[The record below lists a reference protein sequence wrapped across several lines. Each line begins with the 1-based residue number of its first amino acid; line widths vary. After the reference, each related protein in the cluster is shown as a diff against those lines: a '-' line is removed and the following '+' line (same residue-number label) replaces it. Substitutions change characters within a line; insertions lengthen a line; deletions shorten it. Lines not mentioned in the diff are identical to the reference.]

1 MFYKQNIKTQ
11 INNVNIVNEIHV
23 FYKKYSLFNFL
34 FDIYCP
40 DFFVSKVWYKVY
52 FKKVKKNSQNFK
64 TPQLSSIFI
73 TAEDCFIITE
83 NRTQFICIYILGG
96 FYLDSLDI
104 IVVFG

>member
-1 MFYKQNIKTQ
+1 MLQ
-11 INNVNIVNEIHV
+11 
-23 FYKKYSLFNFL
+23 KYSMFNFL

-40 DFFVSKVWYKVY
+40 DFFVAKVWYKVY
-52 FKKVKKNSQNFK
+52 FKKVKKNSQNLK
-64 TPQLSSIFI
+64 TLQLISKFI

>member
-40 DFFVSKVWYKVY
+40 
-52 FKKVKKNSQNFK
+52 
-64 TPQLSSIFI
+64 
-73 TAEDCFIITE
+73 EFIIINKLLQRFDTK
-83 NRTQFICIYILGG
+83 
-96 FYLDSLDI
+96 
-104 IVVFG
+104 